1 MQTIN
6 IWCNDWRQALMV
18 KLLQNRTSYCE
29 NIQPS
34 ITAQDSVNQILL
46 SCATI
51 QTQDFLWTQPP
62 SKGALLYFHQW

>member
-6 IWCNDWRQALMV
+6 IWYNDWGQALMI
-18 KLLQNRTSYCE
+18 KFLQYRTSYCG

-34 ITAQDSVNQILL
+34 ITAQDMVDQIFL

-51 QTQDFLWTQPP
+51 QTQDFLWTKSP
-62 SKGALLYFHQW
+62 SKGVSLYFH